1 MSSVRMGSMVA
12 VVMLLAACGDDS
24 SSGGSGAGGANG
36 GGPQGGEAQG
46 GEAQGGGGQAQGGG
60 GQAQGGESQGGQ
72 GQGGGDCDAI
82 LTEVNAAM
90 ELAKACNPSIDVE
103 QCTVILEGPCCPVAV
118 NPQNT
123 QAVADFEAAMA
134 DLTAGGCQVPCPA
147 IPCLED
153 PVGLCTGE
161 GTVGSCTEQ
170 VL

>member
-1 MSSVRMGSMVA
+1 MSSVRMVSMVA
-12 VVMLLAACGDDS
+12 VVVLLAACGDDT
-24 SSGGSGAGGANG
+24 SSGGSGAGGSNG

-46 GEAQGGGGQAQGGG
+46 GEAQGGEAQGGG

-72 GQGGGDCDAI
+72 GQGGGECEAI
-82 LTEVNAAM
+82 LTDVYAAM

-153 PVGLCTGE
+153 PVGLCSGE

-170 VL
+170 AL